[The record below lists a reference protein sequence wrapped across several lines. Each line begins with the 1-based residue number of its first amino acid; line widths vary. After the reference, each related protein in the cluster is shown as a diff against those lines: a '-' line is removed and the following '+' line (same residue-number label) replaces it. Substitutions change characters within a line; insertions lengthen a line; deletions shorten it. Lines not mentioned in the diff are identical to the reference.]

1 MKHAFN
7 MVQKAKY
14 FSKGETQT
22 NLKSVVKYYAI
33 LWFDF
38 EEAEKHVFIF
48 ISESS

>member
-1 MKHAFN
+1 

-14 FSKGETQT
+14 FSMGDTPT

-33 LWFDF
+33 LWFGF
-38 EEAEKHVFIF
+38 EEAEKHMFIF